1 MIASFM
7 ERPMV
12 GIGVIVI
19 KDDKVLL
26 GKRKNTHG
34 EGRWCFPGGHLEF
47 NEELEDCAIREVG
60 EETGL
65 KIENI
70 KFFTITNDIFTKEKK
85 HYITI
90 FMVSDYDSGN
100 VELKEP
106 DKFEKWG
113 WFSWD
118 KLPEPLFL
126 PIENLLKKDISPFE
140 N

>member
-1 MIASFM
+1 
-7 ERPMV
+7 MV